1 MEDNKYLFE
10 LVIFIFGLIGNTV
23 GLITFLIDKKLNN
36 IGTRNIY
43 IYLFIVDSMFLFVM
57 CLNSLTVSFDL
68 EFANKSNLFCKSYHY
83 LTHALATISPMLL
96 CYISAERYLSLESPT
111 RRFILRKN
119 SYQFMY
125 FKIVLLLNMI
135 YYSPCFILFELEQ
148 IESNNV
154 LSLKCDYIDSKS
166 ETLLSIMDLI
176 NRALIP
182 CSLMLAAS
190 ILLINSIS
198 KSRSR
203 IVRDSSRINK
213 FLIKDI
219 RLGITSICLNLVY
232 MLFSLPY
239 HFVVVFINYS
249 NDIILY
255 MAFVFFCFSYG
266 FNFYVLYLSNKLF
279 RNEFKLLFKL
289 KTSSSTARR
298 NAVTETNFL

>member
-1 MEDNKYLFE
+1 MTDSKTYIFE
-10 LVIFIFGLIGNTV
+10 VSIFIFGLLGNTV
-23 GLITFLIDKKLNN
+23 GLITFLIDRKLNN

-43 IYLFIVDSMFLFVM
+43 IYLFIVDSLFLFVM
-57 CLNSLTVSFDL
+57 SLNSLSVSFDL
-68 EFANKSNLFCKSYHY
+68 EFTNKSNLICKSYHY

-111 RRFILRKN
+111 RRFILRKD
-119 SYQFMY
+119 SYQLLY
-125 FKIVLLLNMI
+125 FKLVLMLNLI
-135 YYSPCFILFELEQ
+135 YYSPCFILFEIGQ
-148 IESNNV
+148 FDSV
-154 LSLKCDYIDSKS
+154 AKCDYIDSKS

-182 CSLMLAAS
+182 CSLMLSAS
-190 ILLINSIS
+190 ILLIYSIS

-203 IVRDSSRINK
+203 FLHDSGRINK

-232 MLFSLPY
+232 MIFSLPY

-249 NDIILY
+249 NEIILY
-255 MAFVFFCFSYG
+255 LAFVLFCFSYG

-279 RNEFKLLFKL
+279 RTEFKLLFRGKI
-289 KTSSSTARR
+289 SSNARR
-298 NAVTETNFL
+298 NAIIETNFL